1 MMTAKGQGKPQQDED
16 FRMSQ
21 DDWLDAWNNGEL
33 LWHFDRVEP

>member
-1 MMTAKGQGKPQQDED
+1 MMTTEGQGKPLHDED

-33 LWHFDRVEP
+33 LWHFNRVEP